1 MTDASPCRWRG
12 RVFPSQKDAA
22 LALGVSTSTISR
34 HLDQYG
40 SLDHLVP
47 KAMRTAPAAIGKPI
61 TAIPGLEGRTHQ
73 EIADI
78 LGVTQPTVS
87 RHYAKYGHPHN
98 IRPRGKRFREAR
110 TGPYKMGKL
119 TFPSRSEAARC
130 LGLCREKLR
139 RWERDPVKH
148 GQDINIAMARYVKRT
163 GK

>member
-1 MTDASPCRWRG
+1 MQDDELYDHHGAMLTRRQRQVLRLQA
-12 RVFPSQKDAA
+12 
-22 LALGVSTSTISR
+22 
-34 HLDQYG
+34 YG
-40 SLDHLVP
+40 L
-47 KAMRTAPAAIGKPI
+47 
-61 TAIPGLEGRTHQ
+61 THQ
-73 EIADI
+73 EIAEM